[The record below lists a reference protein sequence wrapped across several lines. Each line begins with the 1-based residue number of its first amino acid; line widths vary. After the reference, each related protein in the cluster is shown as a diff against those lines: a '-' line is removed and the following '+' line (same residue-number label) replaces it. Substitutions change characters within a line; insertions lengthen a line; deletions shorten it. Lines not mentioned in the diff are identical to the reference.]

1 MKKGIDVSAY
11 QGKIN
16 WKKVKDAGCEFSI
29 IRTTTQNNKIDTCF
43 DFNLKGCVDNNIA
56 VSYYKY
62 TYVIFSVKGNSLFRI
77 NKERKVLYEDF
88 NSEWTCC
95 GSVDRCG

>member
-1 MKKGIDVSAY
+1 MSPLHKFRFVFREIVCSGS
-11 QGKIN
+11 GKSMY
-16 WKKVKDAGCEFSI
+16 F
-29 IRTTTQNNKIDTCF
+29 TTRFFFLLCSSPV
-43 DFNLKGCVDNNIA
+43 LC
-56 VSYYKY
+56 YYKC